1 MFNIERFLKDKRPIP
16 TQRVLQTETSNKTVA
31 MSHEGIGQRELKSA
45 RVF

>member
-1 MFNIERFLKDKRPIP
+1 MSNSERREELIKSLAPK
-16 TQRVLQTETSNKTVA
+16 EASNKTVA